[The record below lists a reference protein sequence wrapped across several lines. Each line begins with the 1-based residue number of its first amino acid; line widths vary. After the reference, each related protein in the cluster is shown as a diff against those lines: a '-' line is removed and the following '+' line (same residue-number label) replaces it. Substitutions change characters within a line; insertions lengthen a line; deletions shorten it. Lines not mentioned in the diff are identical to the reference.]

1 MARRTRRASKDQLAE
16 RTQDVSGDKFT
27 IQLHDQT
34 YRERAKAGE
43 AIAHWVRDT
52 HFRAEHMNDRDL
64 GQIGTLAGHPIHAT
78 VIGTVNSGQPP
89 HNPRIHLH
97 VPGTLEDHAVKM
109 TAADLATTD
118 HRVIT
123 SLESRITAI
132 GRDAAGFERQLP
144 QRETELA
151 EAEKNLGQPF
161 KHAHLLTLTREQL
174 ATVDQKMAARDDDH
188 APEEPTEPTFPAA
201 PSASTPP
208 RQHDSMPARQHW
220 RQPTPANDQG
230 YGR

>member
-1 MARRTRRASKDQLAE
+1 RPDPITDLYLAH
-16 RTQDVSGDKFT
+16 T
-27 IQLHDQT
+27 
-34 YRERAKAGE
+34 AP
-43 AIAHWVRDT
+43 
-52 HFRAEHMNDRDL
+52 
-64 GQIGTLAGHPIHAT
+64 LAAPPIHPT

-132 GRDAAGFERQLP
+132 GRDAAGLERQLP

-188 APEEPTEPTFPAA
+188 APEEPTEPTLPAA
-201 PSASTPP
+201 PSTSTPPAAPSTSTPP
-208 RQHDSMPARQHW
+208 RQHDSMPARQH
-220 RQPTPANDQG
+220 
-230 YGR
+230 

>member
-1 MARRTRRASKDQLAE
+1 MTVTTRRLVRSAAGTAFVLALAVGCGAGDDQAETPAEQPQQTQQTDDTGASDGGGAADE
-16 RTQDVSGDKFT
+16 SPAASDGGGAAAADS
-27 IQLHDQT
+27 
-34 YRERAKAGE
+34 
-43 AIAHWVRDT
+43 
-52 HFRAEHMNDRDL
+52 DL
-64 GQIGTLAGHPIHAT
+64 PA
-78 VIGTVNSGQPP
+78 
-89 HNPRIHLH
+89 
-97 VPGTLEDHAVKM
+97 D
-109 TAADLATTD
+109 ADLATTD

-188 APEEPTEPTFPAA
+188 APEEPTEPTLPAA
-201 PSASTPP
+201 PSTSTPP

-220 RQPTPANDQG
+220 RQPTPANAHG